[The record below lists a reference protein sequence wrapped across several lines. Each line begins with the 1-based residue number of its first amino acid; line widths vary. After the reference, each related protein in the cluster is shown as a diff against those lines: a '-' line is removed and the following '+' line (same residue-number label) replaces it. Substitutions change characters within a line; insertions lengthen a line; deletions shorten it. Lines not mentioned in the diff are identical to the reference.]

1 MSEKWKLIQ
10 SRNKWRQK
18 AIERGK
24 NARAYRKEI
33 RRIKS
38 ERDRATQE
46 ADTMRAELK
55 FQHSQIDGNRLTK
68 TELIYLVLSLFLV
81 ARIGFRAISRVLT
94 VLKDQLGLT
103 RAPCA
108 QTISNWVIR
117 LSIAKTQLAPI
128 EQCNEI
134 IQPATQ
140 KSVWLMD
147 LSIGL
152 GAGKI
157 LSILALNLKHHQQH
171 NNAPTLQ
178 DVACIAVSV
187 AASWSGEAIADFLKT
202 VMAQVGE
209 SPSAFLKDG
218 GTDLEK
224 AISILN
230 EQGASFISIADVS
243 HVIANLFKHYYG
255 EHDLFNTFITA
266 CGQVSKNL
274 KQTLLASLAPP
285 KISIKAR
292 FMNLHRLVAWA
303 DQLLKHS
310 SRGAAKAGSVL
321 FKLRN
326 SLDQLPACKAFIQ
339 RFLRDAVPL
348 LECQKILKK
357 NGLNT
362 NTYQMCEKLVAVI
375 PASSPIRN
383 GFINWAKQQLNI
395 AATLKVKSSGLPIS
409 TDVLESLFGVG
420 KKLGTGQ
427 IKDADRIASRLPAFC
442 GGLSLA
448 DAEKVMTISVKQQ
461 QALMGNRQSLIQQ
474 RRAVLPKPER
484 LETLAY
490 PASNQ
495 NVQLIRKVVVPA
507 EKIDIDA
514 VRIPEPVEEYF
525 SRSYFD
531 ETPPSLDFCQVS
543 AGAIIRNGASLE
555 IATM

>member
-10 SRNKWRQK
+10 
-18 AIERGK
+18 
-24 NARAYRKEI
+24 
-33 RRIKS
+33 IKS

-46 ADTMRAELK
+46 ADKMRAELK
-55 FQHSQIDGNRLTK
+55 LQRSQIDGNRLTK

-81 ARIGFRAISRVLT
+81 GRIGFRAISRVLT
-94 VLKDQLGLT
+94 VLKDQLGLIK
-103 RAPCA
+103 APCA

-117 LSIAKTQLAPI
+117 LSIAKTQPI
-128 EQCNEI
+128 LINQYKEMSQSD
-134 IQPATQ
+134 TQ

-157 LSILALNLKHHQQH
+157 LSILSLNLKHHQQH
-171 NNAPTLQ
+171 DHAPTLQ
-178 DVACIAVSV
+178 DVKCIAVSV
-187 AASWSGEAIADFLKT
+187 AASWSGESIADFLKT
-202 VMAQVGE
+202 VIAQAGE
-209 SPSAFLKDG
+209 LPSAFLKDG

-230 EQGASFISIADVS
+230 EQGSSFISIADVS

-255 EHDLFNTFITA
+255 EHDLFNTFIAA

-285 KISIKAR
+285 KISVKAR

-310 SRGAAKAGSVL
+310 SRGAAKAGSIL

-339 RFLRDAVPL
+339 CFLRDAAPL

-362 NTYQMCEKLVAVI
+362 KTYQICEELVAVL
-375 PASSPIRN
+375 PERSPIRS
-383 GFINWAKQQLNI
+383 GFIDWAKQQLDI
-395 AATLKVKSSGLPIS
+395 AALLKVKSSGLPIS

-427 IKDADRIASRLPAFC
+427 IKDADRIALRLPAFC
-442 GGLSLA
+442 EGLSLA
-448 DAEKVMTISVKQQ
+448 DAEKVMAISVKQQ
-461 QALMGNRQSLIQQ
+461 QALMENRHSLTQQ
-474 RRAVLPKPER
+474 RRAVLPNPEK
-484 LETLAY
+484 LETLTY
-490 PASNQ
+490 PVNNQ
-495 NVQLIRKVVVPA
+495 NVQLIRNVAISVEKPDVDMARVPERV
-507 EKIDIDA
+507 EK
-514 VRIPEPVEEYF
+514 YF
-525 SRSYFD
+525 SNPLLD
-531 ETPPSLDFCQVS
+531 KLQPSLDFCSFPARVFV
-543 AGAIIRNGASLE
+543 RNGGSLE